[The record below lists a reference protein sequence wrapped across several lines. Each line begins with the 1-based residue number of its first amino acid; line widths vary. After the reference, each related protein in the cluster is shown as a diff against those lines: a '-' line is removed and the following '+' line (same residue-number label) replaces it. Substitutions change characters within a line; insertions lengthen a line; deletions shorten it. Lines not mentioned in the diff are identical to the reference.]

1 MTIGQLEKRYE
12 ELQNQIKM
20 LQEESEYVRDALI
33 TNEHKLKSYE
43 VVKSERKIFNSKKFR
58 KDNPDTYNE
67 YLNTIEITLLKKI

>member
-1 MTIGQLEKRYE
+1 
-12 ELQNQIKM
+12 M
-20 LQEESEYVRDALI
+20 LQEEANYIRDALI
-33 TNEHKLKSYE
+33 VNEHKLKSYG